1 MSYKV
6 ELWGHKDAPTAEERQ
21 QEIDEVR
28 QVLRAAL
35 AKLRELGHEKP
46 GGTVQGQ
53 PLE

>member
-6 ELWGHKDAPTAEERQ
+6 ELWGHKDAPTAEDRQ

-28 QVLRAAL
+28 QALRAAL
-35 AKLRELGHEKP
+35 AKLRELGHGQL
-46 GGTVQGQ
+46 GGTLQGQ